1 MANPILM
8 LDLKTDVS
16 KSHSLLGNTRVY
28 IYIYIGGVGEGG
40 WGLGHDRMVVAQ
52 LPMQSVPM
60 TTSVVRSNPTHG
72 MVYSIQHYLIK
83 FVNDLR
89 QVSGFLQVRQFPPP
103 INVTAID
110 IAEILLKSALNT
122 INLILTH
129 KNIDI

>member
-1 MANPILM
+1 M
-8 LDLKTDVS
+8 
-16 KSHSLLGNTRVY
+16 
-28 IYIYIGGVGEGG
+28 GGVGEGG